1 MSTVT
6 NTTDTAQIL
15 EFACRWHKFGGG
27 PAEDILVGFGVSEHV
42 FFRRVISALDSS
54 AAHDIDDATRQSVLT
69 VAQQRIDK
77 PSR

>member
-27 PAEDILVGFGVSEHV
+27 PQKTSSSDSE
-42 FFRRVISALDSS
+42 
-54 AAHDIDDATRQSVLT
+54 
-69 VAQQRIDK
+69 
-77 PSR
+77 